1 MDFKLIKYNLL
12 NGWNLIRS
20 IRLAVGAFI
29 IIEGVRTEMWMI
41 LGIGVLFSL
50 LALLNMGGCVAG
62 NCAVPPKENTSSQK
76 E

>member
-1 MDFKLIKYNLL
+1 M
-12 NGWNLIRS
+12 GT
-20 IRLAVGAFI
+20 FI

-41 LGIGVLFSL
+41 FGIGVLFSL
-50 LALLNMGGCVAG
+50 LALLNMGGCAAG